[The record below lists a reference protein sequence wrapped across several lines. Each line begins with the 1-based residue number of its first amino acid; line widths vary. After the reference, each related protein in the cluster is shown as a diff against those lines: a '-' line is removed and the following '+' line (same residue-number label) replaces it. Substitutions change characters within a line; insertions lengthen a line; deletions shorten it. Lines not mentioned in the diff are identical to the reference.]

1 MRHDFYVIGKSL
13 ADQNDL
19 NQHGHHVS
27 MVLTQTRGEV
37 RIARQIKNKTDM
49 ILIGLRSLEKEKQKL
64 KCCSSEIQNNLK
76 LGQQFKKDI
85 NDRITQMKRNVTLS
99 LG

>member
-19 NQHGHHVS
+19 NQHVHQVY

-37 RIARQIKNKTDM
+37 RIGRQIKGKTDM
-49 ILIGLRSLEKEKQKL
+49 ILIGLRSLEKE
-64 KCCSSEIQNNLK
+64 
-76 LGQQFKKDI
+76 
-85 NDRITQMKRNVTLS
+85 
-99 LG
+99 